1 MLLNYVKPRDET
13 VFRRCS
19 YVVGEMERL
28 QKACRYLQEND
39 FEQFGKCMFE
49 THEGLRDQYE
59 VSCPELDLLVDM
71 VKDRPEV
78 PGARMMGGGFGGC
91 TINLVRA
98 GERSEEHTSEL
109 QSLMRISY
117 AVFCFNKKQKTT

>member
-98 GERSEEHTSEL
+98 GEAEILAAE
-109 QSLMRISY
+109 I
-117 AVFCFNKKQKTT
+117 AVRHQEATKARRRAVAGKRVS